1 MMTNEMINA
10 VESKEIRKSI
20 EKLEEIQLKQREI
33 EIFNRIRQTEE
44 EIKQK
49 KLKQ

>member
-1 MMTNEMINA
+1 MTNEMINA

-20 EKLEEIQLKQREI
+20 EQLEEIQLKQKET

-49 KLKQ
+49 KLK

>member
-1 MMTNEMINA
+1 MTNEMINA

-20 EKLEEIQLKQREI
+20 EKLEEKQLKQREI